1 MLIVDGS
8 NLGGALGGAAGGRR
22 GARDRVAV
30 VRSLLPRA
38 RGRGRVVVVFDG
50 PPDPAVA
57 DAYGPLAV
65 RWSGRESADEVIL
78 RLVAARPREAWVV
91 TEDRALAR
99 ACRDLGARW
108 LRADELQPAAPSADA
123 EPEKPQSAGT
133 VEEWEEWFRRGGG

>member
-8 NLGGALGGAAGGRR
+8 NLGGAAGGRR

-38 RGRGRVVVVFDG
+38 RGRGRVIVVFDG

-57 DAYGPLAV
+57 DRYGPLAV
-65 RWSGRESADEVIL
+65 RWSGRESADAVIL
-78 RLVAARPREAWVV
+78 RLAAARPRDTWVV

-108 LRADELQPAAPSADA
+108 LRVHELPPPAGDPQA
-123 EPEKPQSAGT
+123 EKPQPAGS